1 MQNKATE
8 TIATAFFNTIRHKNE
23 TVSGI
28 NADVFFYNENY
39 TALSNYQF
47 NNGNFIPY
55 SGKVQNKRM
64 DGESQCENS
73 SLIETELCQVWNV
86 YLNTYDEWGVL
97 ISQVFLF
104 SYEVGNCGGDP
115 NEDQLPEGEGGSV
128 GIYDNVVNLMQDP
141 CKTAA
146 LNAITSI
153 NINNTISN
161 FYNSSILPAN
171 SPVDVVFVER
181 DLQGLGET
189 TPISGS
195 NIYEIALSNNYIY
208 GSQFMSQE
216 AWGSVIAHEILHIFI
231 YSAGV
236 YNAINTNYAH
246 HITIFSNL
254 INTTSNLL
262 QSSFGIGSDVATK
275 LALNGLADLW
285 SFGNF
290 DSLSMSIYGYNLAQ
304 IQNTFF
310 LYSVG
315 GDGTRCN

>member
-64 DGESQCENS
+64 DGESQAENS

-115 NEDQLPEGEGGSV
+115 NEDQVPEGEGGAGEDEEYDLEAE
-128 GIYDNVVNLMQDP
+128 GILMSQVLSTMSSPQEKNINYYNETLATVPFQWTVVEN
-141 CKTAA
+141 A
-146 LNAITSI
+146 LSLWKVLASGNAEDYNSANTGAIIYRITHQGSGISGQTTWNRVRRDGSPGIPFISLAWSENSNSTSI
-153 NINNTISN
+153 ASDYKSGTVSVSGTISN
-161 FYNSSILPAN
+161 
-171 SPVDVVFVER
+171 
-181 DLQGLGET
+181 LGFPLFT
-189 TPISGS
+189 R
-195 NIYEIALSNNYIY
+195 
-208 GSQFMSQE
+208 SQ
-216 AWGSVIAHEILHIFI
+216 
-231 YSAGV
+231 
-236 YNAINTNYAH
+236 TC
-246 HITIFSNL
+246 TIRVN
-254 INTTSNLL
+254 
-262 QSSFGIGSDVATK
+262 
-275 LALNGLADLW
+275 
-285 SFGNF
+285 
-290 DSLSMSIYGYNLAQ
+290 
-304 IQNTFF
+304 
-310 LYSVG
+310 
-315 GDGTRCN
+315 